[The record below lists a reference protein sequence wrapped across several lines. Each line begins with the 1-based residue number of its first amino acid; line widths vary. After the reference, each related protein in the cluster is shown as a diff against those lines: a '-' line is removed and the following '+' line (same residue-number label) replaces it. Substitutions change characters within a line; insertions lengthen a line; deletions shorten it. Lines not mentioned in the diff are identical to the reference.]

1 MTDTKPVPIPEPEED
16 ETASVTSQIDTV
28 CSTFPYP
35 AEHFAL
41 EYLAQQSLDVLKAMK
56 KTCKIRAKTDE
67 TNGSYSRVISE
78 WYVKKTAVKP
88 AKKGKVVKSNVVNA
102 EPVLNLNLDLSGV
115 TSALSSDKKVMQSTV
130 PTNSRHK
137 APLKQEFTEEELNVY
152 KTHTISNRDSMRDKV
167 HQIHNFLRNKGAGY
181 GLAALKV
188 FNLFWGLK
196 KIEDMNLIEKLNLT
210 DIPKFSELYQ
220 LAISTGPERD
230 RNHEKL
236 QSAVIGT
243 ILDKLSQRDTRYLL
257 FYEIPRNIIP
267 ETYAKIV
274 ELIHELG
281 KMEVSSSMQLSG
293 KIYEYFIGRDNTAIS
308 ELGAYFTDRHIT
320 KWIYKNLCSAKIN
333 SDGTLPT
340 MTDPFGGSGGF
351 TTGFI
356 MHMIELAKQQN
367 TDIKWD
373 TELHKVFHFDINHDV
388 LNSAALEFLCLTKTV
403 PRTGDHGNI
412 KYNNS
417 FESDFGYA
425 GTTRTDTM
433 KFDYIV
439 TNPPYGGDTIK
450 TSENKDRNSKICEYI
465 KGLLNAPDS
474 ELTEEQ
480 VALYTRQ
487 LAALKQI
494 DEQEREEQEEHKVKF
509 ESCSKPLKQYILN
522 TETGLGF
529 SPKDAEA
536 KFNDKESCSL
546 ALLMMLSA
554 PGGEVIG
561 VLKEGVMFDSGYK
574 DLRRKLITM
583 FNVTD
588 VISVPASEFENTT
601 TKTSILKF
609 RNTAEKTTTVRFGE
623 LCVKRAAADVFG
635 QRDGGIICIER
646 TKGEIEDVICRPI
659 SVATVDQILN
669 HAIVSLNGKEY
680 ANREIIPGDGYKMVA
695 LGDLCEFN
703 KKYTFNE
710 NIKSYNL
717 VKIGDINNFTIS
729 SKELVPK
736 KDVKPDQLVKKYDIL
751 ISHVRPKHIKNMLIT
766 VDMPNYAFTHN
777 KITPKLNAYYVFSI
791 LSPLTDY
798 FERWICTGS
807 TYPTFKIS
815 KLKTIKI
822 PVPESQ
828 AVLDNWVSRLSQ
840 AYDSRLAKEQR
851 AKLLEKQVMDRI
863 KEITEN
869 EDCNEVNIKTLVTV
883 TTGKYIKA
891 YNMNKGM
898 YPVYGGGGVSNYIDT
913 YNRDTCL
920 IINKDGVSNGCVK
933 FIYGK
938 FFLNHH
944 GWTLEYKN
952 PEYKNFINFY
962 LLTIED
968 KLLKLAKGSNQ
979 KGINQEAF
987 YSVNIKLP
995 KNKQLI
1001 TELEPTFQEIETLK
1015 LEAQEAEKQYT
1026 ALLNEL
1032 KAEAIKAMPA
1042 DYMDEEPLT
1051 GDVQTVTDENETVA
1065 DE

>member
-1 MTDTKPVPIPEPEED
+1 MSQKPMPIPEPEED
-16 ETASVTSQIDTV
+16 ETQSNISETPSVISWTDLQ
-28 CSTFPYP
+28 YP
-35 AEHFAL
+35 TEHFAP
-41 EYLAQQSLDVLKAMK
+41 EYLAQQSLDVLKTMK
-56 KTCKIRAKTDE
+56 KACKIRAKTEE
-67 TNGSYSRVISE
+67 TNESYIRVISE
-78 WYVKKTAVKP
+78 WYAKKTTVEP
-88 AKKGKVVKSNVVNA
+88 AKKGEGIRGKVKASAATTNVRA
-102 EPVLNLNLDLSGV
+102 
-115 TSALSSDKKVMQSTV
+115 
-130 PTNSRHK
+130 K
-137 APLKQEFTEEELNVY
+137 APLKQVFTAEELNVY

-281 KMEVSSSMQLSG
+281 KMEVSSDMQLSG

-320 KWIYKNLCSAKIN
+320 KWIYKNLCSAKVN

-356 MHMIELAKQQN
+356 MHMIELAKNQK

-388 LNSAALEFLCLTKTV
+388 LNSAALEFLCLTETV

-465 KGLLNAPDS
+465 KGLLNALDS
-474 ELTEEQ
+474 ELTEEY

-509 ESCSKPLKQYILN
+509 ESCSTPLKQYILN

-529 SPKDAEA
+529 SHKDAEA

-554 PGGEVIG
+554 PDGEVIG

-623 LCVKRAAADVFG
+623 LCVKRYAVDVFG
-635 QRDGGIICIER
+635 QRDGGIICIEH
-646 TKGEIEDVICRPI
+646 TKGEIEDIICRPI
-659 SVATVDQILN
+659 SVATADQILN

-695 LGDLCEFN
+695 LGDLCEL
-703 KKYTFNE
+703 YYGTR
-710 NIKSYNL
+710 IL
-717 VKIGDINNFTIS
+717 
-729 SKELVPK
+729 K
-736 KDVKPDQLVKKYDIL
+736 KDVVQGIYPLYGGGDITCYIDKYNREGFNVLISRFGMSKKCVRLLTDKFYLNDSGLTLIVQNENYKKYIGFVLTIINDFIYTL
-751 ISHVRPKHIKNMLIT
+751 STRSVQTNL
-766 VDMPNYAFTHN
+766 N
-777 KITPKLNAYYVFSI
+777 KTMF
-791 LSPLTDY
+791 
-798 FERWICTGS
+798 
-807 TYPTFKIS
+807 
-815 KLKTIKI
+815 LKCKI

-828 AVLDNWVSRLSQ
+828 AVLDNWVSRLSE
-840 AYDSRLAKEQR
+840 AYDSRLAKAQR

-869 EDCNEVNIKTLVTV
+869 EDCDEVKLGDVCNTKCGIKCYLQNYIVDKSNHIVLRTRNLTGSIDFMYINEDGYKLCKNSIVSVNDILMSAFTDSYVTCKINNTMAGNAFNGGLFRLNNIKINVDYLNYTLNQS
-883 TTGKYIKA
+883 Y
-891 YNMNKGM
+891 
-898 YPVYGGGGVSNYIDT
+898 
-913 YNRDTCL
+913 
-920 IINKDGVSNGCVK
+920 
-933 FIYGK
+933 FI
-938 FFLNHH
+938 
-944 GWTLEYKN
+944 
-952 PEYKNFINFY
+952 
-962 LLTIED
+962 D
-968 KLLKLAKGSNQ
+968 KLKHISSSSNASQFNTTKLV
-979 KGINQEAF
+979 ELT
-987 YSVNIKLP
+987 IKLP
-995 KNKQLI
+995 QNKQLI
-1001 TELEPTFQEIETLK
+1001 TELEPTFQEIESLK
-1015 LEAQEAEKQYT
+1015 LEAHEAEKQYT

-1032 KAEAIKAMPA
+1032 KADAIKAMPA